1 MKKSD
6 FKFSNPILLKTNFLV
21 NKEFKN
27 NENVVIDNSFNVS
40 INRDES
46 SNIAIV
52 ELTIEVGRE
61 ELKTDVPFYIELVIG
76 SAFSWDDVFESL
88 WKKVCK

>member
-27 NENVVIDNSFNVS
+27 NENSLNNSGLRPFKNEKAFLVS
-40 INRDES
+40 DYLLQNS
-46 SNIAIV
+46 
-52 ELTIEVGRE
+52 E
-61 ELKTDVPFYIELVIG
+61 ELHK
-76 SAFSWDDVFESL
+76 
-88 WKKVCK
+88 